1 MNIRVG
7 IGGWTYEPWRGTF
20 YPPGLPHAL
29 ELAHASRQLT
39 SIEVNGTFY
48 RTQTPETFRKWA
60 AEVPDGF
67 VFSIKGPR
75 YVVDRK
81 NLAAAGE
88 KIDWFFGSGLE
99 ELGDKLGPIYWL
111 LGPKKMFDR
120 DEIARFFDRLPQ
132 TLNGCSLRHA
142 VEVRHESFT
151 TPAFVELARE
161 RSIAI
166 TFADSDGYPGIAD
179 LTSDFVYARLRRS
192 MAEEPAGYPSAAL
205 DHWADIAHGWARG
218 ELPEGLTYLT
228 SKQPKVPSR
237 DVFVYFISGAKAH
250 NPAAATA
257 LIERLAKR

>member
-20 YPPGLPHAL
+20 YPPKLPHAQ
-29 ELAHASRQLT
+29 ELAHASRRLT
-39 SIEVNGTFY
+39 TIEVNGTFY
-48 RTQTPETFRKWA
+48 RTQKPETFRKWA
-60 AEVPDGF
+60 SEVPDGF

-81 NLAAAGE
+81 NLAEAGE

-120 DEIARFFDRLPQ
+120 DEIARFFDLLPQ
-132 TLNGCSLRHA
+132 SLSGFPLRHA
-142 VEVRHESFT
+142 VEVRHDSFAA
-151 TPAFVELARE
+151 PAFVELARE

-179 LTSDFVYARLRRS
+179 LTADFVYARLRRS
-192 MAEEPAGYPSAAL
+192 VEEEPTGYPPAAL
-205 DHWADIAHGWARG
+205 DRWADIAHGWARG
-218 ELPEGLTYLT
+218 EGPEGLPYLT
-228 SKQPKVPSR
+228 SAQPRAPSR
-237 DVFVYFISGAKAH
+237 DVFVYFISGAKVR
-250 NPAAATA
+250 NPAAASA